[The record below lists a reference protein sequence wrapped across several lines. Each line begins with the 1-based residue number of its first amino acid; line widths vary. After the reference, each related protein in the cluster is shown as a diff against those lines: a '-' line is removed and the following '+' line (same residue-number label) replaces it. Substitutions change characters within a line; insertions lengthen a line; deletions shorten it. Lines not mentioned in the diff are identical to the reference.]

1 MIYQNA
7 KKSTEHTAGCQKIAM
22 LTDFVENS
30 RQKCA
35 IYFPTN
41 VGETMTFV
49 YPANP
54 MEEVDLIDDVTV
66 DRLFDYI
73 KNATG
78 QMEMEIDNEP
88 ASSSPSLLLLPN
100 LPNNCNYFLV
110 KTVEIIVKNGYTIRK
125 LCVLYLNSSQWG
137 DESATLSGQKR
148 YLKNHSFYCHHYWFP
163 DWPDHRSPDD
173 IDVLLDMTLHLLD
186 DSDEWKAGQDNNA
199 VTDAIIPLPVIHCS
213 AGIGRTGCFAA
224 ILNGLRQIRMSVI
237 QNASS
242 GSSIGGQL
250 SVDIL
255 GIVCNLRLQRGG
267 MVQNSEQYELIHRA
281 LCLYHK
287 RLSCTANAV

>member
-1 MIYQNA
+1 MTYQNV
-7 KKSTEHTAGCQKIAM
+7 KKSAVQPTGYQKIAM

-35 IYFPTN
+35 IYFPAN
-41 VGETMTFV
+41 INETMTFV
-49 YPANP
+49 NPANP
-54 MEEVDLIDDVTV
+54 MDEIDLIDSVTV
-66 DRLFDYI
+66 NRLFDSI
-73 KNATG
+73 QN
-78 QMEMEIDNEP
+78 QNVNNIDTD
-88 ASSSPSLLLLPN
+88 SSSLFLPN

-110 KTVEIIVKNGYTIRK
+110 KTVEIIVKNGYTIRT

-137 DESATLSGQKR
+137 TESVSQSGQMK
-148 YLKNHSFYCHHYWFP
+148 YLANHSFYCHHYWFP

-173 IDVLLDMTLHLLD
+173 IDVLLDMSLHLLD
-186 DSDEWKAGQDNNA
+186 DSDEWKCLDATNNA
-199 VTDAIIPLPVIHCS
+199 TDVIIPLPVIHCS

-224 ILNGLRQIRMSVI
+224 ILNGLRQMRTSVL
-237 QNASS
+237 QNAST
-242 GSSIGGQL
+242 GNAAAGQL

-281 LCLYHK
+281 LCLYQK
-287 RLSCTANAV
+287 RLNCTTTTTNDL